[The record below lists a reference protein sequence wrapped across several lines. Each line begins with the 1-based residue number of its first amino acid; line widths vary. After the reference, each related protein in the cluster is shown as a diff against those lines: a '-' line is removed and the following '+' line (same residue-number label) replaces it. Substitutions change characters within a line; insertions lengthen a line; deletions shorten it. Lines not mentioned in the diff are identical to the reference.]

1 MRKKITCQSHLQAL
15 HCWITLFTCSWRCWF
30 FNMGTDCPR
39 SGFFLFSSISKSNSY
54 STFMLQCPL
63 SCLENKL
70 SFVQHVCPR
79 YLSACCGFR
88 NAAVDEQSTWQ
99 QTGNFYHQSTV
110 DSWLT
115 YSAKASLDPA
125 SFCSFTA
132 LPGEVKLPATQCFN
146 FCFHVIFSTSI
157 FHKLSAAAF
166 SIPRM
171 CFYYVGFIT

>member
-1 MRKKITCQSHLQAL
+1 MFLEMLILQHGNRL
-15 HCWITLFTCSWRCWF
+15 SQEW
-30 FNMGTDCPR
+30 
-39 SGFFLFSSISKSNSY
+39 GFQVSNISKSNSY

-70 SFVQHVCPR
+70 SFMQHVFPR

-146 FCFHVIFSTSI
+146 FCLHVIFLNMNLPQVFCSSI
-157 FHKLSAAAF
+157 LYPENALL
-166 SIPRM
+166 
-171 CFYYVGFIT
+171 